1 MFVSVAC
8 ELANDDHRIAVYDLL
23 AQYGFERVMRDV
35 FESTTIRESLLTR
48 LKRDLDKVT
57 DFYDKLRFYQYPMD
71 DTLVVTFLSDKKWKR
86 TIIEL

>member
-1 MFVSVAC
+1 MFVGVSC

-23 AQYGFERVMRDV
+23 VQYGFERVMRDV

-86 TIIEL
+86 TIIQI